1 MRKVFFSLSEKK
13 NDMPPQLFY
22 FWVYKRTNNA
32 KGTILTSLNVF
43 SNYAYWI
50 QISICYSYF
59 WYGKTE
65 TEKMGVF
72 LHLFQSAPSPW
83 IIKLQAQD
91 LFQNMAYYL
100 DYHIRKNIVIISI
113 FLVSKHKKNRLR

>member
-1 MRKVFFSLSEKK
+1 MKLSNQKK
-13 NDMPPQLFY
+13 KTIFCLNFFY
-22 FWVYKRTNNA
+22 FWVHKRTNKA
-32 KGTILTSLNVF
+32 TGTILTSLNVF